1 MFQDRVTLRTKLF
14 GAHWHTHLYVLN
26 LPFSP
31 CAAIHPYTA
40 LLQPLRVALLQL
52 VDSSQDGIRTLL
64 VGTVRVSQ
72 IARHVYLMGLHVINQ
87 LKHNLHVSLSHRQFL
102 DASALVE
109 RQVEEV
115 YVVKRNL
122 VVGASRTR
130 LTAPNQSLDGAYVL
144 RVDVTFLLFSKEIF
158 YLTVFFLD
166 DFIPVFSEKLVEPVD
181 EVHETAHLLVAD
193 GNVSARLVSHV
204 HVVSLLH
211 QSPERA
217 THRDDIVV
225 GVG

>member
-1 MFQDRVTLRTKLF
+1 
-14 GAHWHTHLYVLN
+14 
-26 LPFSP
+26 
-31 CAAIHPYTA
+31 
-40 LLQPLRVALLQL
+40 
-52 VDSSQDGIRTLL
+52 
-64 VGTVRVSQ
+64 
-72 IARHVYLMGLHVINQ
+72 MGLHVINQ

-115 YVVKRNL
+115 HVVKRNL
-122 VVGASRTR
+122 VVGASRAR

-166 DFIPVFSEKLVEPVD
+166 DFVPVFSEKLVEPVD